1 MKKSVM
7 AVILTFTMA
16 LNGYNV
22 FAQDSKEKECC
33 SNSEVSQHKNMN
45 TRGLSCECGGSY
57 YDTGIRG
64 YGPWKLRGTTVCT
77 HRSSQRY
84 YATDSIIARDISSK
98 QKCNG
103 GCGRILWIK
112 IGEER
117 RIECWMN

>member
-1 MKKSVM
+1 MKKSVI
-7 AVILTFTMA
+7 ATILTFIML
-16 LNGYNV
+16 LNGSSV
-22 FAQDSKEKECC
+22 LAQDNKHKECC
-33 SNSEVSQHKNMN
+33 SDSEISQHKDIS
-45 TRGLSCECGGSY
+45 TRGLSCECGGLY